1 MSGER
6 NGVWVRT
13 ALLSWSIFAI
23 YWGQIEWR
31 ASRFKEAHA
40 APQVRLLL
48 SALDAVES
56 SHRPHGSRTSSSPQK
71 RGVSVSRAPFP
82 QKKLITPRNLDL
94 NSLDSAALEDLPRIG
109 PRMAGRICRFR
120 QALGGFH
127 SVQQLREVWGMHE
140 DQANA
145 IIPWFHIGA
154 GVYRS
159 LCLNESPWNDFRKHP
174 YFKYEGARIV
184 DAYRKAHDLDRVEDL
199 KNAIAVNDSLFRKW
213 SPYLR
218 LCKSSENDNSRRF
231 QQGD

>member
-1 MSGER
+1 M
-6 NGVWVRT
+6 WVKS

-31 ASRFKEAHA
+31 ALRYREAHA
-40 APQVRLLL
+40 APQVGLLL
-48 SALDAVES
+48 RALDDVEFE
-56 SHRPHGSRTSSSPQK
+56 HRHYGSRSSSSPQK
-71 RGVSVSRAPFP
+71 RGVSVSQVPFP
-82 QKKLITPRNLDL
+82 QKKQITPRNLDL
-94 NSLDSAALEDLPRIG
+94 NALDSAALEALPRIG

-145 IIPWFHIGA
+145 VIPWFHIGT

-159 LCLNESPWNDFRKHP
+159 LCLNESSWNDFRKHP
-174 YFKYEGARIV
+174 YFKYEGARLI
-184 DAYRKAHDLDRVEDL
+184 DSYRLAHELDEVEDL
-199 KNAIAVNDSLFRKW
+199 RHAIAVSDSLFRRW

-218 LCKSSENDNSRRF
+218 LCKSSENDNSGGSP
-231 QQGD
+231 QGN

>member
-1 MSGER
+1 MK
-6 NGVWVRT
+6 T

-31 ASRFKEAHA
+31 ASRFKESHK
-40 APQVRLLL
+40 APQVQLLL
-48 SALDAVES
+48 SALDDVENC
-56 SHRPHGSRTSSSPQK
+56 HRQFGSRSSPLLEQAD
-71 RGVSVSRAPFP
+71 VSFSEAPFS
-82 QKKLITPRNLDL
+82 QKKQITPRHYDL
-94 NSLDSAALEDLPRIG
+94 NSLDSAALEALPRIG
-109 PRMAGRICRFR
+109 PRMAGRVCRFR

-140 DQANA
+140 GQADA

-159 LCLNESPWNDFRKHP
+159 LCLDESPWNDFRKHP
-174 YFKYEGARIV
+174 YFKYEGARMV

-199 KNAIAVNDSLFRKW
+199 KNAIAVSDSLFRKW

-218 LCKSSENDNSRRF
+218 LCKSSENDNSKRL